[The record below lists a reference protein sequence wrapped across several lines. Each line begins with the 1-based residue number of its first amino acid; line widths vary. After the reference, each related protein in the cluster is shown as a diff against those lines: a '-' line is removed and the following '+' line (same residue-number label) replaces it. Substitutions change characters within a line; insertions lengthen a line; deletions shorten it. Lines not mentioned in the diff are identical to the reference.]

1 MFSIYYVTLNDRIK
15 YQEAILKKYDKTI
28 NELNDELVVIKKSR
42 ENVAKKLEYMKYLS
56 KKNIYEVFQEETL
69 QDANKTNM
77 GDQVKPLVKSF
88 VQICKQLEK
97 IEGISVQLDKV
108 IGGFDFQI
116 EINKPLNTETQKL
129 VKKAR
134 RLYNIIF

>member
-1 MFSIYYVTLNDRIK
+1 MFSRYYIILNDQIK
-15 YQEAILKKYDKTI
+15 YQEAILKKYDKNM
-28 NELNDELVVIKKSR
+28 NELNDELVAIKKSR
-42 ENVAKKLEYMKYLS
+42 ENVTKKLEYMKYLS

-88 VQICKQLEK
+88 VQICKYLEK

-108 IGGFDFQI
+108 IGEFDFQI
-116 EINKPLNTETQKL
+116 EINKPLNTETLKL

>member
-77 GDQVKPLVKSF
+77 GDQIKPVVKSF

-116 EINKPLNTETQKL
+116 EINKPLNNETQKL